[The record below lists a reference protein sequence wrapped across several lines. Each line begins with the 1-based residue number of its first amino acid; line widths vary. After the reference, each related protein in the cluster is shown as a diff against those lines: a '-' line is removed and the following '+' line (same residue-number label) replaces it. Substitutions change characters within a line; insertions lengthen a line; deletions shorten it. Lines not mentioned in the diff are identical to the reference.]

1 MQEEHRAG
9 RVPDIFPYPQE
20 KRFEVRA
27 GRGEAPSLTR

>member
-20 KRFEVRA
+20 KRFEMRE
-27 GRGEAPSLTR
+27 GSFTR